1 MASEFKTNY
10 IKYYCGKY
18 GEDNIMGFIIDTQEH
33 FMMMPGQVFN
43 YNKMVSEN
51 SNTLQMK
58 VPCGTYDKDGKPLMY
73 VVNIPLMLIH
83 SILIKAESGQYLVH
97 QLI

>member
-10 IKYYCGKY
+10 IKYYCNKY

-51 SNTLQMK
+51 SNT
-58 VPCGTYDKDGKPLMY
+58 
-73 VVNIPLMLIH
+73 
-83 SILIKAESGQYLVH
+83 
-97 QLI
+97 

>member
-1 MASEFKTNY
+1 
-10 IKYYCGKY
+10 
-18 GEDNIMGFIIDTQEH
+18 
-33 FMMMPGQVFN
+33 
-43 YNKMVSEN
+43 
-51 SNTLQMK
+51 MK